1 MLSPNRRSAFTLI
14 ELLVV
19 IAIIAIL
26 IGLLLPAVQKVR
38 EAAARMKCSNNLK
51 QIGTAFHNHHSSFE
65 RFTCGFNATA
75 TSVDG
80 ESLGPGWGWAA
91 IILPQIEQD
100 NLHRQI
106 NFAVGIEDPVHA
118 NVRIQT
124 LATYR
129 CPSDI
134 APQDHKFTVENGGT
148 PICDV
153 AYANYVGVGGTFE
166 VSGFPDTNTG
176 VMIRDKTLKNKG
188 FRVTDITDGSSNTM
202 VVTERQFKFSP
213 QTTWVGAVTGTLV
226 PPINPA
232 YEEEESHIL
241 CTTNTGV
248 AADGRT
254 PNNALGHVEDASSFH
269 TGGINVLFGD
279 GSVRFVRNSIPAATW
294 EAIGTRSGGETV
306 TLD

>member
-1 MLSPNRRSAFTLI
+1 MLSPIRRTRSAFTLI

-51 QIGTAFHNHHSSFE
+51 QIGTAFHNYHSSFE
-65 RFTCGFNATA
+65 RFPCGFNATA
-75 TSVDG
+75 ATVDG

-91 IILPQIEQD
+91 IILPQLEQD

-106 NFAVGIEDPVHA
+106 NFNLGIEDPFHT
-118 NVRIQT
+118 NVRIMP
-124 LATYR
+124 LSGYR
-129 CPSDI
+129 CPSDV
-134 APQDHKFTVENGGT
+134 APSDHKFTVSNGGT

-166 VSGFPDTNTG
+166 VSAFPDTNTG

-188 FRVTDITDGSSNTM
+188 FRVTDIIDGSSNTM
-202 VVTERQFKFSP
+202 VVTERQFKLSP

-226 PPINPA
+226 QPLNPA
-232 YEEEESHIL
+232 FVPFAVETARYL
-241 CTTNTGV
+241 TAG
-248 AADGRT
+248 GR
-254 PNNALGHVEDASSFH
+254 
-269 TGGINVLFGD
+269 
-279 GSVRFVRNSIPAATW
+279 
-294 EAIGTRSGGETV
+294 IGE
-306 TLD
+306 

>member
-1 MLSPNRRSAFTLI
+1 MVQSPRRSAFTLI

-38 EAAARMKCSNNLK
+38 EAAARLKCQNNLK
-51 QIGTAFHNHHSSFE
+51 QIGTAFHNYHSALE
-65 RFTCGFNATA
+65 RFPCGFNATA
-75 TSVDG
+75 LSTDS

-91 IILPQIEQD
+91 IVLPQLEQD

-106 NFAVGIEDPVHA
+106 NFNLGIEDPVHA

-124 LATYR
+124 LNLYR
-129 CPSDI
+129 CPSDS
-134 APQDHKFTVENGGT
+134 PQQERFTVRDAGGAA
-148 PICDV
+148 ICDV

-166 VSGFPDTNTG
+166 VSAFPDTNTG
-176 VMIRDKTLKNKG
+176 TMIRDKTLKNRG

-202 VVTERQFKFSP
+202 IVTERQSKLSP

-226 PPINPA
+226 PPFNPA
-232 YEEEESHIL
+232 FEEEESHIL

-248 AADGRT
+248 AAAGRT
-254 PNNALGHVEDASSFH
+254 PNNPLGHVEDAGSFH
-269 TGGINVLFGD
+269 TGGVNVLFGD
-279 GSVRFVRNSIPAATW
+279 GSVRFVKNSIAPSTW

-306 TLD
+306 SLD